1 MHTNGTYHAE
11 AAHRSAL
18 RRTRALIAGGA
29 LLAVVG
35 LINVLVVN
43 ADMTALEQSGP
54 ERLALAG
61 GGLDRF
67 VPSLLANL
75 PRPQTLGNAGGGGGG
90 AVAGDPRR
98 SPQYIADKRAL
109 ERWVALVGI
118 GLEILFVGLESRI
131 PDTTAH
137 PRSPTGT
144 DLSRLLILVSLLYA
158 GLSIFER

>member
-1 MHTNGTYHAE
+1 MHANGTYHAE

-18 RRTRALIAGGA
+18 RRTRLLVGAGA
-29 LLAVVG
+29 LLACVAAVNVL
-35 LINVLVVN
+35 LING
-43 ADMTALEQSGP
+43 DMTALEQSGP

-75 PRPQTLGNAGGGGGG
+75 PRPQSLSTAGG
-90 AVAGDPRR
+90 AILAGDPRR

-109 ERWVALVGI
+109 ERWVAVVGV
-118 GLEILFVGLESRI
+118 GLAMLFVGLESRI

-158 GLSIFER
+158 GLSIFEG